1 MLAAAVLLTV
11 CLLLVGLV
19 LCPVLARATWPSRSP
34 GLALV
39 LWQAAGLAGGLLTL
53 TLLSTVA
60 LAPLGD
66 DVLTAAQRL
75 PEAGAQTWIA
85 GGLAVL
91 VLARLLSV
99 LVMSTI
105 RTLQARHTNRVLV
118 DLVAQ
123 RNLLLK
129 GASVLDHE
137 VPVAYCLPGL
147 RPRVVL
153 SRGALS
159 LLSYD
164 EVRAVLAHE
173 QAHLDQRHDLVVL
186 PFVALNATFPVL
198 APVRTA
204 RSEVALLIELL
215 ADDRAARHHDRTHLA
230 RALWKIGTGEAP
242 AGALA
247 LAGEDVLLRAHRLL
261 APPDPLHR
269 AAQVAVLLLA
279 AAVAGS
285 PALGIVLPLLV

>member
-19 LCPVLARATWPSRSP
+19 LCPVLARASWPSRSP

-75 PEAGAQTWIA
+75 SQAGAQTWIA

>member
-1 MLAAAVLLTV
+1 MLAATVLLTV

-19 LCPVLARATWPSRSP
+19 LCPVLARASWPSRSP

-53 TLLSTVA
+53 TMLSTVA
-60 LAPLGD
+60 LEPLGD
-66 DVLTAAQRL
+66 DVLVAAERL
-75 PEAGAQTWIA
+75 SRAGAQTWIA

-99 LVMSTI
+99 LVLSMI
-105 RTLQARHTNRVLV
+105 RTLRARHTNRVLV

-186 PFVALNATFPVL
+186 PFVALNATFPFL

-285 PALGIVLPLLV
+285 PALGIALPVLV